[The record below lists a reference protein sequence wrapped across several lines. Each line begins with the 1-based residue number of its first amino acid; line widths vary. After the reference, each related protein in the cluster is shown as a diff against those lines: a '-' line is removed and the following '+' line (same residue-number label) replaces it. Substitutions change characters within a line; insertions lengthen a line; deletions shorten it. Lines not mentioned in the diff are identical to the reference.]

1 MLSWKALRGKDQ
13 VIELSP
19 EVVVLGG
26 GLAGSSAAI
35 LLARAGRNVSLIEKE
50 AKPQHKVCG
59 EFLSIEALTY
69 LRNLGVNVSAL
80 GAVPIRS
87 VRLAGRLGI
96 SETQLPFE
104 AMSLTRRMLDEE
116 LLRLAAEAG
125 VRVLR
130 GCQVL
135 NLEKEQSQWNVT
147 LQNNSV
153 ITSPVTF
160 LATGKHELRGQPPRC
175 GVHADLIAFKMYWK
189 LTSSQME
196 ELSDHVELNL
206 YHGGYAGL
214 QPVEDGVVNLCC
226 LVSRSHFQRLGSR
239 WEILL
244 HAMQAESPLLKRR
257 LSDAEPL
264 LLRPLAISS
273 IPYGFVRQ
281 HSAGL
286 WALGDQAAVIPS
298 FTGDGMSIALH
309 SGRLAA
315 EMYLRGETAKDFQ
328 QKLHDDLRKQVSFA
342 TILSRGLVREP
353 QKTLLESAVRL
364 WPYLL
369 KVVANRTRIS
379 VRSAL

>member
-1 MLSWKALRGKDQ
+1 M
-13 VIELSP
+13 EPSP
-19 EVVVLGG
+19 EVVVVGG

-35 LLARAGRNVSLIEKE
+35 LLARAGRSVSLIEKE

-59 EFLSIEALTY
+59 EFLSVEALTY
-69 LRNLGVNVSAL
+69 LRQLGVDVGTL
-80 GAVPIRS
+80 GAAPIRS

-104 AMSLTRRMLDEE
+104 AMSLTRRALDEE

-135 NLEKEQSQWNVT
+135 NLEKEQSQWNVR
-147 LQNNSV
+147 LQNNSS
-153 ITSPVTF
+153 ITSPVAF
-160 LATGKHELRGQPPRC
+160 LATGKHDLRGQPPRA

-189 LTSSQME
+189 LTSSQAK

-206 YHGGYAGL
+206 YRGGYAGL
-214 QPVEDGVVNLCC
+214 QLVEEGMVNLCC
-226 LVSRSHFQRLGSR
+226 LVSRSRFQRLGSR
-239 WEILL
+239 WEVLL
-244 HAMQAESPLLKRR
+244 HAMQEESPLLKRR
-257 LSDAEPL
+257 LSGAESL
-264 LLRPLAISS
+264 LPRPLAISS

-281 HSAGL
+281 HSTGL

-315 EMYLRGETAKDFQ
+315 EMYLRGEAAKDFQ
-328 QKLHDDLRKQVSFA
+328 RKLHDELRKQVSFA
-342 TILSRGLVREP
+342 TILSRGLVTEP
-353 QKTLLESAVRL
+353 QKTMFEGAVRL
-364 WPYLL
+364 WPGLL
-369 KVVANRTRIS
+369 KIVANRTRVS
-379 VRSAL
+379 MRSAL

>member
-1 MLSWKALRGKDQ
+1 MT
-13 VIELSP
+13 ELGP
-19 EVVVLGG
+19 EVVVIGG

-35 LLARAGRNVSLIEKE
+35 LLARAGRSVSLIEKE

-59 EFLSIEALTY
+59 EFLSVEALTY
-69 LRNLGVNVSAL
+69 LRQLEVNVETL

-87 VRLAGRLGI
+87 VRLSGRLGV

-116 LLRLAAEAG
+116 LLRVADEAG

-135 NLEKEQSQWNVT
+135 NVEFEQNQWIVR
-147 LQNNSV
+147 LQNSSL
-153 ITSPVTF
+153 IASPVAF
-160 LATGKHELRGQPPRC
+160 LATGKHDLRGQPLRS

-189 LTSSQME
+189 LTSSQAE

-206 YHGGYAGL
+206 YRGGYAGL
-214 QPVEDGVVNLCC
+214 QPVEEGVANLCC

-239 WEILL
+239 WEALL
-244 HAMQAESPLLKRR
+244 HAMQEESPLLKRR
-257 LSDAEPL
+257 LSGAESL
-264 LLRPLAISS
+264 LPRPLAISS

-281 HSAGL
+281 HSTGL

-328 QKLHDDLRKQVSFA
+328 QKLHDDLTKQVSFA
-342 TILSRGLVREP
+342 SRLSRGLVRDP
-353 QKTLLESAVRL
+353 QKTLLEGAVQL
-364 WPYLL
+364 WPGLL
-369 KVVANRTRIS
+369 KIVANRTRIS
-379 VRSAL
+379 MQTAS